1 MAKGREHKL
10 THCVHYEMHSYIISY
25 VGSKG
30 HKKTIYHP
38 KDGFATKE
46 KALRDASQKIYN
58 ELMKLE
64 QKGKAKT

>member
-1 MAKGREHKL
+1 MAKGREHTL
-10 THCVHYEMHSYIISY
+10 TYHVDYEKHSYVISY
-25 VGSKG
+25 IGSKG
-30 HKKTIYHP
+30 HKKTVYHP

-64 QKGKAKT
+64 QKRKAKT